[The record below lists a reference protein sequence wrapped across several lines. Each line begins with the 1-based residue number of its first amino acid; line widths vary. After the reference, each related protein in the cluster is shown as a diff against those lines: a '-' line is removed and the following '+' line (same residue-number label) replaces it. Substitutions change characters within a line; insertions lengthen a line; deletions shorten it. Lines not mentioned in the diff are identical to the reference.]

1 MIVFTVSQINF
12 YLKSIIDED
21 ENLSNFFL
29 EGEISNFKNHYKSGH
44 MYFSLK
50 DNKSVIRCVMF
61 SDYAKRIK
69 FIPSDGLKVLIR
81 ASLGVYESMGQYQLY
96 VYDMQPYGLGSA
108 VLEFEQL
115 KEKLL
120 KQGLFDDDKKK
131 KLPKYPQKIGLITA
145 KDSAAQEDIKNV
157 LKRRFPLAE
166 LVIKSALVQGKEA
179 AQSLVSSIEMFNSM
193 KDIDLIII
201 ARGGGSQEDLSA
213 FNDEKLAYAIY
224 NSNIPIVSGVG
235 HQTDFTICD
244 LTADLRAPTPS
255 AAAEVSVPDFKEI
268 YLTLDNIKKSLDSLI
283 KQKLNFEFSEVDRLS
298 KTMEKF
304 SYENKI
310 ATKIESIKLYQSL
323 LYKSVQDI
331 VLKKVSLLDKLSSQ
345 LKSLNPIT
353 MLSLGYAVVSDE
365 SGKQIK
371 KAKDV
376 NKGQHLNIKM
386 EDGYIECIATNTEV
400 N

>member
-120 KQGLFDDDKKK
+120 KQGLFDDGKKK

-345 LKSLNPIT
+345 LKALNPVT